1 MVRKK
6 QTSIHGAYKP
16 SYNVWGPHPV
26 GILKHIDDLLAIDG
40 EPHWEKNGSL
50 K

>member
-6 QTSIHGAYKP
+6 NSIHGAYKP
-16 SYNVWGPHPV
+16 SDNVWGPHPV